1 MPKLVEHDGAASVSS
16 KCPFCNIQ
24 ATLLLGQMNTFIFC
38 MDNAER
44 WGKAPRKYVFTI
56 NQLIETWCPLCA
68 LRWQADLVRQ
78 GYFFFFIFFFCCVA
92 TLKAP
97 RGELNGCVVV
107 VLTWPSVLDLLRH
120 TVRSWN
126 EPLCQALQA
135 RLPGCLSN
143 VTQDES
149 ICRGKYQTESE
160 DDPSAGC
167 GQDIFKDN
175 GPACHSLM

>member
-16 KCPFCNIQ
+16 NCPFCNIQ
-24 ATLLLGQMNTFIFC
+24 ATLLLGQMNPFIFC
-38 MDNAER
+38 MDNDRTMRESSPQVCFHNKSAD
-44 WGKAPRKYVFTI
+44 WNMMSFM
-56 NQLIETWCPLCA
+56 CA
-68 LRWQADLVRQ
+68 TLTGRSSASGIL
-78 GYFFFFIFFFCCVA
+78 FFFFCCVA
-92 TLKAP
+92 TLEAP

-126 EPLCQALQA
+126 EPLRQALQA
-135 RLPGCLSN
+135 RLPGCISN

-149 ICRGKYQTESE
+149 ICRGNYQTESE

-167 GQDIFKDN
+167 GQEIFKDN
-175 GPACHSLM
+175 GPACRSLM